1 MLLNQQHAVT
11 PDSFTFA
18 SFTQRPGTKQY
29 QFNSKGK
36 MSQQFKYS
44 PRGQQSKYPTQGFF
58 GPWQRFRMPFNSNAA
73 RGPNF
78 YSGES
83 SNNAGGGFNF
93 NIADASNSSKLPRAL
108 CQICGKTSH
117 QTLDCFH
124 RMDFSY

>member
-18 SFTQRPGTKQY
+18 LFTQRPGTKQY

-58 GPWQRFRMPFNSNAA
+58 GPWQRSRMPFNSNAA
-73 RGPNF
+73 RGTFILVKVPTMLVVV
-78 YSGES
+78 SIS
-83 SNNAGGGFNF
+83 T
-93 NIADASNSSKLPRAL
+93 LL
-108 CQICGKTSH
+108 MH
-117 QTLDCFH
+117 QTLANFQEPYAKFLVRQATKH
-124 RMDFSY
+124 